1 MKVGDIIKAEVT
13 GIKNYGAFVRYKDYV
28 GLIHISEF
36 SDDFVKN
43 INSIVNVGDI
53 IDCLVLEIIEEE
65 KKLKL
70 SYKKANMVEKRVL
83 KYTNIKVGFSS
94 LEKNLDKW
102 VNEYDFRR

>member
-13 GIKNYGAFVRYKDYV
+13 GIKNYGAFVRYKDSV

-83 KYTNIKVGFSS
+83 KYTNIKFGFSS
-94 LEKNLDKW
+94 L
-102 VNEYDFRR
+102 